1 MHLVEYVKRIPLA
14 LTHAILAALQEEPC
28 SGYDLMKRFDG
39 SVGFFWQASHQQIYR
54 ELSKLEDL
62 GLLQSEAIRQAHRPD
77 KKIYRVTDKGLNYLR
92 QWILEPGAAS
102 PTRDEL
108 LVKTFAGHLVDWPAF
123 KALLE
128 QQRGQHLERLA
139 IYRRIE
145 ATYFSDPQTLP
156 RPYRFQYATLR
167 KGIRS
172 EESWLAWCEEIMTL
186 LQPD

>member
-1 MHLVEYVKRIPLA
+1 M
-14 LTHAILAALQEEPC
+14 THAILVALQEEPC
-28 SGYDLMKRFDG
+28 SGYDLTKRFDG

-54 ELSKLEDL
+54 ELSKLEEM
-62 GLLQSEAIRQAHRPD
+62 GLLESEAIRQTHRPD
-77 KKIYRVTDKGLNYLR
+77 KKIYRVTAKGLNYLR

-145 ATYFSDPQTLP
+145 ATYFSDPQTLS
-156 RPYRFQYATLR
+156 RQYRFQYATLR